1 MKKVTSLLLALV
13 MALALAVPAFAEDV
27 TPTEGKTS
35 DEVTVNV
42 EKPADTIVN
51 GYYVKVEWKVPSFDY
66 TYYGTTY
73 TWNTDGRYYA
83 SVKKGE
89 DGWTTGESK
98 NITLTVTNQSD
109 VTTVNCEAKLTKDAN
124 QPDGLTVTYTKSKA
138 DQTTAAAVVAS
149 GKAPSDYTQENPGT
163 AGVCDLSG
171 TITVSGAPDKEATKL
186 ATITLTLTKA

>member
-13 MALALAVPAFAEDV
+13 MALALAVPAFAETVNPSEGESSKDV
-27 TPTEGKTS
+27 Q
-35 DEVTVNV
+35 VTV
-42 EKPADTIVN
+42 KQPGDTVVP
-51 GYYVKVEWKVPSFDY
+51 GYYVKVDWDVPAFTY
-66 TYYGTTY
+66 TYYGNTY
-73 TWNTDGRYYA
+73 TWNTTGKYYT
-83 SVKKGE
+83 STKNGT
-89 DGWTTGESK
+89 DGWDAESK
-98 NITLTVTNQSD
+98 DITLTVTNQSD
-109 VTTVNCEAKLTKDAN
+109 VTTVNCEANLTKDAN